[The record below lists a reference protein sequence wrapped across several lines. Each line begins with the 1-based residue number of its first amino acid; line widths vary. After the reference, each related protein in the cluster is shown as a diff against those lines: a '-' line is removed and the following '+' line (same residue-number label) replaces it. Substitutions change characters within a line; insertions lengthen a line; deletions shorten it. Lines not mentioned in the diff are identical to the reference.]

1 MNGPRPPFES
11 SSPPQGS
18 PEQADVI
25 VIGGGIVGVA
35 CAVELAR
42 RGVRVTVLE
51 RDRLGH
57 GCSYGNAGWLTPSL
71 ATPLAN
77 PGMIFKSLKWMLDPE
92 SPLYIQPRLD
102 PAYLRWLAGFLMASR
117 RAPFERGMEAIVELC
132 QVSVDLWEALAARTT
147 QPFGFER
154 KGLLAVYEKES
165 SFAEAAASPDFPGK
179 HGIRSEHWSA
189 DEVRDRE
196 PSLIGPQVG
205 GHFFPDDA
213 YCEPYA
219 AVQALVA
226 EGTSLGVNFLEGVE
240 VYGID
245 GGTSGPRRLRTTV
258 GEMRAEQIVVATG
271 AWSEALG
278 KMLGIRV
285 PVMGAKGYS
294 LLLPR
299 ADPQP
304 QRAIYLIERKV
315 AVTPHAESL
324 RLAGTLELVHH
335 DFSINPR
342 RVEVILSAA
351 KKMLNLGESPVPTRV
366 WRGLRPCT
374 PDGMPLIGRSR
385 ARGEVWLA
393 TGHQMTGLK
402 TSTGTG
408 LLLAQLMT
416 GETPR
421 FDPEPFRADR
431 Y

>member
-1 MNGPRPPFES
+1 MIGIPAPLGTHPVPRHPDNQP
-11 SSPPQGS
+11 
-18 PEQADVI
+18 DVI
-25 VIGGGIVGVA
+25 VIGGGVVGVA
-35 CAVELAR
+35 CAAELAR
-42 RGVRVTVLE
+42 RGVSVTVLE
-51 RDRLGH
+51 RDRIGH
-57 GCSYGNAGWLTPSL
+57 GCSFGNAGWLTPSL

-117 RAPFERGMEAIVELC
+117 RAPFERGMEAMVELC
-132 QVSVDLWEALAARTT
+132 RVSVDLWETIAARS
-147 QPFGFER
+147 PESFGFER
-154 KGLLAVYEKES
+154 KGLLAVYEKEA
-165 SFAEAAASPDFPGK
+165 SFEKAAASPDFPGN
-179 HGIRSEHWSA
+179 HGIRAEHWSA

-196 PSLIGPQVG
+196 PSIIGHQAG

-213 YCEPYA
+213 HCEPYA
-219 AVQALVA
+219 AVQALAA
-226 EGTSLGVNFLEGVE
+226 EGIALGVNFLEGVE
-240 VYGID
+240 VYGITGSD
-245 GGTSGPRRLRTTV
+245 AGPQTLQTTL
-258 GEMRAEQIVVATG
+258 GEMQADQIVVATG
-271 AWSEALG
+271 AWSESLG
-278 KMLGIRV
+278 EMLGIRV

-299 ADPQP
+299 ANPQP
-304 QRAIYLIERKV
+304 KRAIYLIERKV
-315 AVTPHAESL
+315 AATPHADSL

-342 RVEVILSAA
+342 RVEVILRGA
-351 KKMLNLGESPVPTRV
+351 KGMLNLGESPVPTRV

-385 ARGEVWLA
+385 ARGRVWLA

-416 GETPR
+416 GESPR
-421 FDPEPFRADR
+421 FDPAPFRADR